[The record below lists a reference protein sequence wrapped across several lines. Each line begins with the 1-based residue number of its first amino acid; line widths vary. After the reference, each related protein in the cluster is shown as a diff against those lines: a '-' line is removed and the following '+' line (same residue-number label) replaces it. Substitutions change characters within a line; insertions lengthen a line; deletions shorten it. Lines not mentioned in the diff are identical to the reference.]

1 MAVINCRNITFQADA
16 ACVDTRAGRFAIHA
30 PHGGVAYNGRF
41 PVAIAEQS
49 MSQPKVPRRFGGLTI
64 IQTMTILAILGVVL
78 FFALSLF
85 KKEAAPAVTF
95 KTLNGEQFTTE
106 SLKGK
111 VVLVNFWATSC
122 STCIAEMPEL
132 VDTYKKFQ
140 GRGLELVA
148 VAMSY
153 DPPNYVLNYAET
165 RELPFKVALDTDG
178 SAAKSFGDVKLTPT
192 TFLIDKE
199 GNIVKRYVGKPE
211 FPALH
216 QLLEKSLAA

>member
-1 MAVINCRNITFQADA
+1 
-16 ACVDTRAGRFAIHA
+16 
-30 PHGGVAYNGRF
+30 VAYNGCF
-41 PVAIAEQS
+41 TVAIAEHS
-49 MSQPKVPRRFGGLTI
+49 MTKQKVPRRFGGLTI
-64 IQTMTILAILGVVL
+64 IQTMTLLAILGVAL

-85 KKEAAPAVTF
+85 KKEAAPSVTF
-95 KTLNGEQFTTE
+95 KTLNGELVTTA

-122 STCIAEMPEL
+122 STCIAEMPDMVE
-132 VDTYKKFQ
+132 TYKKYQ
-140 GRGLELVA
+140 ANGLELVA

-165 RELPFKVALDTDG
+165 RELPFKVALDADG

-216 QLLEKSLAA
+216 QLIEKSLSA